1 MSKLTPGQPAPDFE
15 LPDQNGNI
23 VRLSQFR
30 GQRAVVIFFYPKDD
44 TTGCTAEACGFRD
57 NFSEF
62 DRRGAE
68 VIGISSDG
76 RDSHQRF
83 SAKYNLPFTLLTD
96 AKGKV
101 RKLYGASGMF
111 GGLIPGRVTYVID
124 RAGILRHVFS
134 SQVRFVQHVNEA
146 LGALEQG

>member
-1 MSKLTPGQPAPDFE
+1 MSKLRPGQPAPDFE
-15 LPDQNGNI
+15 LPDQDGNI

-30 GQRAVVIFFYPKDD
+30 GQRAVVIFFYPRDD
-44 TTGCTAEACGFRD
+44 TTGCTVEACGFRD

-68 VIGISSDG
+68 VIGISSDDG
-76 RDSHQRF
+76 DSHKQF
-83 SAKYNLPFTLLTD
+83 SAKYDLPFHLLTD

-101 RKLYGASGMF
+101 RKLYGAAGLL

-124 RAGILRHVFS
+124 RSGILQHVFS
-134 SQVRFVQHVNEA
+134 SQTKFLQHVNEA
-146 LGALEQG
+146 LAALEQG